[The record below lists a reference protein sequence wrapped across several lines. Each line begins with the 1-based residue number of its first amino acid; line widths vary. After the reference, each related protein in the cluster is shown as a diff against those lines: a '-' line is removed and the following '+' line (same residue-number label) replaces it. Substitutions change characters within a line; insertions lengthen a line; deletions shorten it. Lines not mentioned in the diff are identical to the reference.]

1 LQMLCQS
8 VAGDG
13 FTCSSFVCRLRW
25 CDSCRHGHC
34 RWAPAEP
41 SARAAPPTPESPGT
55 PVEDAQVYGRRSRR
69 EAGQSHLSAGGTSER
84 CCGHAPRQQAPIFGV
99 SLPSTSTARVQHCD
113 DDDLGRGRAGLP
125 GRSCVTPHILHP
137 HPVRI
142 ASLCTSPNSSG
153 QANRQLSRH
162 SMRARA
168 ELLQRNKHFCDAASL
183 LSMLS

>member
-1 LQMLCQS
+1 M
-8 VAGDG
+8 
-13 FTCSSFVCRLRW
+13 
-25 CDSCRHGHC
+25 
-34 RWAPAEP
+34 
-41 SARAAPPTPESPGT
+41 T
-55 PVEDAQVYGRRSRR
+55 PVVTDIADGLQLSPVLGPLHRHLNHPGRRSRM
-69 EAGQSHLSAGGTSER
+69 LR
-84 CCGHAPRQQAPIFGV
+84 CMVEDLVEKPVNRIGARAAHPSDVGHAPRQQAPIFGV